1 MNRKKV
7 IVINLGWEQEPLL
20 DKLSE
25 LGVNIYGI
33 HNNDTFYKVPRYR
46 DILITDLRDLVKI
59 SRFAEKVR
67 PDAVISDQCDYS
79 YFAQSLIAEKLHLPG
94 PRLKEAQTATNKYLQ
109 RMKSKQSD
117 ILIPEFQLCISLDE
131 LHRFIAEVG
140 LPVITKPVDN
150 RASFGINKIQEA
162 KDIPFA
168 FYDALENCHSRLV
181 LAEKYLNGVDITVDG
196 YMFKGMGPKSLGLAT
211 KRKLEDKSGI
221 IDGAITYPG
230 DLDDELYN
238 KAMKTA
244 ENAASKLG
252 LSFGFFHGEFVI
264 TPEKDVYLVDI
275 ANRGGGVFTSEV
287 IIPHVSG
294 IDVLDIYV
302 KDVFNT
308 PSEIEKVLP
317 NRVPTLMKFISFT
330 NLKGK
335 EVKNIRGVKEVQD
348 DVHTVKLK
356 MLIKKGDEI
365 REIRSG
371 VDRHGVIIVTTPMK
385 EDLLFQAKRQIERL
399 VVESE

>member
-1 MNRKKV
+1 MNGKKI

-25 LGVNIYGI
+25 FGVNIYGI
-33 HNNDTFYKVPRYR
+33 HYNNTFYKVPRYK

-59 SRFAEKVR
+59 SRFAEKVK

-79 YFAQSLIAEKLHLPG
+79 YFAQSLIAEKLNLPG
-94 PRLKEAQTATNKYLQ
+94 PRLKEAQTVTNKYLQ
-109 RMKSKQSD
+109 RMKSKQQD
-117 ILIPEFQLCISLDE
+117 ILIPQFRLCTSLDE

-150 RASFGINKIQEA
+150 RASFGINKIQED

-168 FYDALENCHSRLV
+168 FYDALQNCHSRLV

-196 YMFKGMGPKSLGLAT
+196 YMFKGIGPKSLGLAT
-211 KRKLEDKSGI
+211 KRKLKDKNGI

-230 DLDDELYN
+230 DLDDALYN
-238 KAMKTA
+238 KVIETA
-244 ENAASKLG
+244 ENIARKLG
-252 LSFGFFHGEFVI
+252 LSFGFFHGEFII
-264 TPEKDVYLVDI
+264 TPEKAIYLIDI

-302 KDVFNT
+302 RDAFNK
-308 PSEIEKVLP
+308 PAEIEKVLP
-317 NRVPTLMKFISFT
+317 GKVPTLMKFISFT
-330 NLKGK
+330 DLKGK
-335 EVKNIRGVKEVQD
+335 EVKNIKGVREVQD

-356 MLIKKGDEI
+356 ILIKKGDKI
-365 REIRSG
+365 PEIRSG
-371 VDRHGVIIVTTPMK
+371 ADRHGVIIVTTPTK
-385 EDLLFQAKRQIERL
+385 EDLLFQANKQIERL